1 MAKVPAGELIDL
13 RRLTPDSMSKEL
25 QNSPCPQQEKLP
37 PAGDN
42 AFPQS
47 LKLLIIIA
55 SEESKGSFVLIQ
67 TVLQHSAKHALIIV
81 CMRADLHL
89 TLIYV

>member
-13 RRLTPDSMSKEL
+13 RKLTPDSMSKEL

-55 SEESKGSFVLIQ
+55 SEE
-67 TVLQHSAKHALIIV
+67 
-81 CMRADLHL
+81 
-89 TLIYV
+89 